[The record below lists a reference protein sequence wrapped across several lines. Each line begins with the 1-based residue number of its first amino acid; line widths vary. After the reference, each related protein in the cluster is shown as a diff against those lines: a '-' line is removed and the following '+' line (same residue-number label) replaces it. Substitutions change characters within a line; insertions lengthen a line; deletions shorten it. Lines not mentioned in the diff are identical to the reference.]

1 MNNLLKYSTIII
13 PSIVIFTISQ
23 FFMVKDAGSD
33 IPFRP
38 PAIVFAIVWPILLLL
53 LGISWYLRTNLSI
66 YYIILVALLAL
77 WIVLYNYS
85 KVLSFIDIIL
95 SLCVTILLVSNI
107 LNNNK
112 EFKLS
117 NALLIPLALWLSFA
131 STLNGYQIFN

>member
-66 YYIILVALLAL
+66 YYIILITLLAL
-77 WIVLYNYS
+77 WIILYNYS
-85 KVLSFIDIIL
+85 RVLSFIDIIL
-95 SLCVTILLVSNI
+95 SLGVTILLVSNI
-107 LNNNK
+107 LNNN

-131 STLNGYQIFN
+131 STLNAYQIFN

>member
-66 YYIILVALLAL
+66 YYIILITLLAL
-77 WIVLYNYS
+77 WIILYNYS

-95 SLCVTILLVSNI
+95 SLSVTILLVSNI
-107 LNNNK
+107 LNNN

-131 STLNGYQIFN
+131 STLNAYQIFN

>member
-1 MNNLLKYSTIII
+1 MNNLLKYSTIIT

-23 FFMVKDAGSD
+23 FFMIKDAGSD
-33 IPFRP
+33 VPFRP

-66 YYIILVALLAL
+66 YYIILIVLLAL

-112 EFKLS
+112 FKLS

-131 STLNGYQIFN
+131 SSLNGYQIFN